1 MKLVE
6 VEAVAFFLAFTTG
19 FPLCTVL
26 TSWHETC
33 QSIQFPTVPT
43 NGIRGLPNCVPDL
56 VTLLPRIN
64 LYVE

>member
-19 FPLCTVL
+19 FPLCT
-26 TSWHETC
+26 
-33 QSIQFPTVPT
+33 TVPT